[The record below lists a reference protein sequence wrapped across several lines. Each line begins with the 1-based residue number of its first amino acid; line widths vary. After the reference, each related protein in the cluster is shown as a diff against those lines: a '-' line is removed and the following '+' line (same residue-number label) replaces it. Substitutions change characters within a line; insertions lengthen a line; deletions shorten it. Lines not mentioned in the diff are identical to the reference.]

1 MATVLARVEAFIRSS
16 TTEQIRARLDELM
29 AEPPLTQPR
38 ENLEE
43 GMLLAKHRKRMFL
56 LRKGEVAEPGSG
68 KSIKIGR
75 PIFKEI
81 IKSGLFKYDPQL
93 NMFVVAK

>member
-38 ENLEE
+38 ENMEE
-43 GMLLAKHRKRMFL
+43 EMLLAKHRGRMFL
-56 LRKGEVAEPGSG
+56 LRKGEVTEPVSG
-68 KSIKIGR
+68 KNIKIGR